1 MKEFIKFLSFQVAA
15 FLIFTPVILKA
26 CDREHEYQQAKY
38 DQWKSD
44 RIAERPYKSFNE

>member
-1 MKEFIKFLSFQVAA
+1 MKALKEFSVIA
-15 FLIFTPVILKA
+15 IFSILFMCLLLKA
-26 CDREHEYQQAKY
+26 CDREYDYQQAKY